1 MAETEVRLKP
11 GEIMFC
17 DGEGCRKYRL
27 QLSPISAILEVRGK
41 SGIMVMYNSHDGFQ
55 ALMLANWMEIHMSKY
70 GFDVKIGNVGWVKDD
85 KIVLYNY
92 DKTKVID
99 EVSAI
104 HGFAYAIAGK
114 HVINITMDLQHAVEH
129 GFVFDVDIDRV
140 RNRKYLY
147 ITAPA
152 KIKAKPI

>member
-11 GEIMFC
+11 GEVVLY
-17 DGEGCRKYRL
+17 DAKGYRRYRL
-27 QLSPISAILEVRGK
+27 QLSAILEVRGK
-41 SGIMVMYNSHDGFQ
+41 SGIKVMYNSHDGFQ
-55 ALMLANWMEIHMSKY
+55 ALMLANWMEIHMSRY
-70 GFDVKIGNVGWVKDD
+70 GLDMKIGNVSWVEDD
-85 KIVLYNY
+85 RIVLYNY
-92 DKTKVID
+92 DKTNVID

-104 HGFAYAIAGK
+104 HGFAHAIAGK
-114 HVINITMDLQHAVEH
+114 HLINITMDLQHAIEH

-147 ITAPA
+147 ITVPA